1 MQYYY
6 GEKNLLRALDE
17 ADFWMHQQVEHTQ
30 VIKAVTPNLESTYA
44 NMLDQF
50 GNEFQSIHGE
60 VVKYTESAIRS
71 KAMPGNNIKLGMI
84 ETIKKC
90 INLSA
95 EFVGFLQD
103 MLQNSQA
110 VKSNQTSMTVIH
122 HIIRES
128 QYFIGID
135 QLILS

>member
-30 VIKAVTPNLESTYA
+30 VIQAVTPNLEPEYVTKLQQYG
-44 NMLDQF
+44 LEF
-50 GNEFQSIHGE
+50 GSNHAE
-60 VVKYTESAIRS
+60 VVKYIESATRS
-71 KAMPGNNIKLGMI
+71 KGMVSNSIKMGMM
-84 ETIKKC
+84 EAIKQS
-90 INLSA
+90 INLSGM
-95 EFVGFLQD
+95 FVTFLQD
-103 MLQNSQA
+103 MLQKSA
-110 VKSNQTSMTVIH
+110 VVKANQTSQTVIH